1 MHNSPAHGRYWKLGL
16 AAALGLS
23 LAACVHAPHNDVLVF
38 GTDTSFGVTV
48 GSDPANSQL
57 PNLSIGYKRH
67 EAVWMPLI
75 VNGQSSVPVCGRSAG
90 QPEQPCE
97 DRSGAVENPKYV
109 GSSKRGSVEDNDAY
123 SVFASFGGR
132 GSAGTGDA
140 DVGVAQFFATGVA
153 AQRLASNPMAQ
164 QMVSV
169 QSPEAAAAS
178 AEAANAQ
185 ATLAL
190 ASFAGLSPDQVEA
203 AVEVGVNRAKRKRDM
218 ALELAGALS
227 AVAVGSGRDS
237 LVTKLANGAGLSD
250 VELQALKTLPGI
262 VEINA
267 ALIAMASVRAV
278 PVMHSN
284 LKASP

>member
-90 QPEQPCE
+90 RPEQPCE

-203 AVEVGVNRAKRKRDM
+203 AVELGVTRAKSKRDM